1 MKQHQSARR
10 VNLLLGILVIATLYY
25 VGARTGFLLS
35 LSKGNA
41 SPVWLPSGISLA
53 ALLLGGSRL
62 WPGIW
67 LGAFL
72 ANCHNLFSDEQY
84 LQLLFN
90 LQHGVDFRPL
100 LAVIAVACGISTGGT
115 SEALTGAF
123 LSQRF
128 IGSHYLFDR
137 GRNIFKFLG
146 IAALS
151 CMVSPTIGVT
161 SLCLGGIVPWGIFG
175 YSWFTWWLGD
185 LAGMLVISPLL
196 VTWLEKLKKDY
207 PKESTLTRRGIFASP
222 TLKWQVL
229 EVILWLLLIGLIT
242 KIAFGLRYPVEYLM
256 IPLLVWAAFR
266 FGRRG
271 ATFAIVLVSAIA
283 IIGSING
290 VSSFIR
296 STLNESL
303 LLLQAFIGS
312 VSITTLVLSAVIRE
326 REQAETEL
334 EQANEELETRVE
346 ERTSELKDA
355 NEEITRLNDRLK
367 AENIRMAAELAVTRQ
382 LQQMILPKESELDS
396 IEQLDISGFME
407 SATEV
412 GGDYYDVLQQE
423 GRIKIGIGD
432 VTGHGLESGVL
443 MIMVQTAVRTLLINN
458 ETDPVKFLNVLNRTI
473 YDNVQRMNSDK
484 NLTLVVLDYQEGR
497 LRLSGQHEEIIMV
510 RAGGIL
516 ERIDTVDL
524 GFPLGLIENI
534 DDFVSYT
541 DVQLNPGDVVVLY
554 TDGITEAEN
563 MNGEQYGLERLCE
576 AIKQN
581 WQGSAAEI
589 RQAAIADVRQ
599 HIGAQTIYDDITL
612 VVLKQKGETGTASR
626 GAN

>member
-1 MKQHQSARR
+1 MTQHQSARR
-10 VNLLLGILVIATLYY
+10 VNLLLGILVVATLYY

-84 LQLLFN
+84 LQLLWN
-90 LQHGVDFRPL
+90 LQHGADIRPF
-100 LAVIAVACGISTGGT
+100 LAVLAVACGISTGGT
-115 SEALTGAF
+115 SEALTGAI

-128 IGSHYLFDR
+128 IGSRYLFDR
-137 GRNIFKFLG
+137 GRNVFKFLG

-185 LAGMLVISPLL
+185 LAGMLVIAPLL
-196 VTWLEKLKKDY
+196 VTWLQKLKKDY
-207 PKESTLTRRGIFASP
+207 PKESTLTRRGMFVSP

-229 EVILWLLLIGLIT
+229 EVVLWLLLIGAIA

-271 ATFAIVLVSAIA
+271 ATLAIVVVSAIA

-312 VSITTLVLSAVIRE
+312 VTITTLVLSAVITE

-334 EQANEELETRVE
+334 EQANEELEMRVE

-443 MIMVQTAVRTLLINN
+443 MIMVQTAVRTLLTSN
-458 ETDPVKFLNVLNRTI
+458 ETDPIKFLNVLNRTI

-516 ERIDTVDL
+516 ECIDTVDL

-534 DDFVSYT
+534 DDFVSYA

-554 TDGITEAEN
+554 TDGIPEAEN
-563 MNGEQYGLERLCE
+563 MNGELYGLGRLCE
-576 AIKQN
+576 VIKQN

-589 RQAAIADVRQ
+589 RQAAIADVRR

-612 VVLKQKGETGTASR
+612 VVLKQKGDTSA
-626 GAN
+626 A